1 MEKISYEQY
10 RESLNQIEPKN
21 NCPIQSLIGTLAKK
35 WNLRVIFELTKRD
48 TIRFGELRSQVGE
61 IAATSLSSTLKE
73 LEENGFVERI
83 QYNEIPPRVEY
94 SLTEKGRML
103 YPVFVA
109 MGNWCQKYQTE
120 D

>member
-10 RESLNQIEPKN
+10 RDFLNRIDPKN
-21 NCPIQSLIGTLAKK
+21 NCPIQMLIGTLAKK

-48 TIRFGELRSQVGE
+48 VIRFGELRTQVGE

-94 SLTEKGRML
+94 SLTEKGKML

-109 MGNWCQKYQTE
+109 MGDWCQKYQAE